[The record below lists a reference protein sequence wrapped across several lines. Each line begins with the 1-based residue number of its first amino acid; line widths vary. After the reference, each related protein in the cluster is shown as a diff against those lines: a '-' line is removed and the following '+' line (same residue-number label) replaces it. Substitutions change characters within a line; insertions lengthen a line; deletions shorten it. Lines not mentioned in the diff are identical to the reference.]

1 MQFAPEILRLGISE
15 ESDSEIDVGDN
26 SPSLSSTANS
36 PFNIGDR
43 KWVEC
48 WQTLNFVYS
57 MVYFVAFC
65 TRIQHFFVLFIR
77 GHVESERV
85 RRKCHRQLVHN
96 LAKVAL
102 DKYDFK
108 GSGRLSTQMILDMVC

>member
-1 MQFAPEILRLGISE
+1 MVCR
-15 ESDSEIDVGDN
+15 
-26 SPSLSSTANS
+26 
-36 PFNIGDR
+36 
-43 KWVEC
+43 
-48 WQTLNFVYS
+48 FVYS
-57 MVYFVAFC
+57 MHFVLVFS
-65 TRIQHFFVLFIR
+65 IFFVLFIR